1 MIVFFMFGAQSTVFL
16 LFVWASLQ
24 SRLLGFIFIGE
35 NVSDNFMQIPY
46 ITHNNLNIASH
57 LNIESH
63 LNIASHLQRPTNR
76 SKITLTN
83 NEICNVY

>member
-1 MIVFFMFGAQSTVFL
+1 MLNLPYSYCLYGLEKPIQTI
-16 LFVWASLQ
+16 
-24 SRLLGFIFIGE
+24 SRLLSFIFIGE
-35 NVSDNFMQIPY
+35 NVSENCMHIPY

-76 SKITLTN
+76 SKITLAN
-83 NEICNVY
+83 NEICNV